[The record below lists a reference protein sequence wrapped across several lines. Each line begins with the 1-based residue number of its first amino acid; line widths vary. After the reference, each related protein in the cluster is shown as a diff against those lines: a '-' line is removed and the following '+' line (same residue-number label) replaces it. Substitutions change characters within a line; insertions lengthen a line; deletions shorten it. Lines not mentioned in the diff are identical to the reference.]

1 MCEILKDEV
10 RNRRELFVLAAAAGS
25 GQLILEQ
32 LADGGHSEHSLEA
45 PGTRCSGDNAVLPAQ
60 LRESEHSHPI

>member
-1 MCEILKDEV
+1 M

-25 GQLILEQ
+25 GQLTLEQ
-32 LADGGHSEHSLEA
+32 LADGGHSEHGLEA